1 MSTVGLAVA
10 YAHVTQRARV
20 RSPVGTSFLGEFFR
34 FFSSPVRQMPGSFR
48 PLRSLNIIWQSLSSS
63 LIIHYG
69 RQWPGMLTCTK
80 ISNIGYIHTW
90 MSTQF
95 FQMRTHHH
103 WYCNWWF
110 LGTSKQCSVPGCS
123 KDTGRHETPD
133 CRCVCFHSWQ
143 WLLNQWW
150 HVPRCLWMPRVIT
163 LNTFIKRTHC
173 EWHVFMH
180 QVIFFFQKI
189 QLMFIVS

>member
-133 CRCVCFHSWQ
+133 CRCMCFHGSR
-143 WLLNQWW
+143 
-150 HVPRCLWMPRVIT
+150 HTGRVTQSVMTLAQECINAKTHT
-163 LNTFIKRTHC
+163 LNIFIKGPT
-173 EWHVFMH
+173 
-180 QVIFFFQKI
+180 
-189 QLMFIVS
+189 VSEVCSCTK